1 MGEEADMVTDTD
13 TKVREGVAN
22 LIRNCVG
29 VEKGESILLLNEH
42 GGVDHSLV
50 ALMEEAV
57 RAEGGSAFSLWVEPL
72 PGSAMP
78 GVLGAAVLAADK
90 LIMNANLNRMVLLE
104 HLRTNDKAGQVRI
117 NNRART
123 ADAFTSEH
131 ALFNWKL
138 VMALT
143 GKIEEVAG
151 AATEWKVTSPHG
163 TDISGRVAKG
173 SEVAGAFF
181 AQDAEASRTERV
193 FPGEVYAP
201 VGSAGASGVIAFD
214 HPGFSDKNLFVNPMM
229 LTVDHGQVT
238 NVEWRE
244 EPAREGQSD
253 DTTGNTV
260 WTSEQLMNLLESNA
274 AKFGHDAAY
283 ALDSWHGGMHPR
295 AVRKGGQQ
303 SNPDTMHF
311 HIGNVP
317 AARSAYVSD
326 QTITLDGQPF
336 WVEGRPALLE
346 DQFIKDVAAE
356 HGVALN

>member
-1 MGEEADMVTDTD
+1 MTSNTEA
-13 TKVREGVAN
+13 KVREGVAN

-29 VEKGESILLLNEH
+29 VEKGESILLLNEQ
-42 GGVDHSLV
+42 GVVDHSLV
-50 ALMEEAV
+50 ELMEEAV
-57 RAEGGSAFSLWVEPL
+57 RAEGGSPFSLWVEPL
-72 PGSAMP
+72 AGVAEMP

-90 LIMNANLNRMVLLE
+90 LVMNANLNRVVLLE
-104 HLRTNDKAGQVRI
+104 HLRANDKAGLVRI
-117 NNRART
+117 NNRAR
-123 ADAFTSEH
+123 AAEAFTSEH

-138 VMALT
+138 VMALA
-143 GKIEEVAG
+143 GKIEEVTS
-151 AATEWKVTSPHG
+151 AANQWKITSPHG

-201 VGSAGASGVIAFD
+201 VGSAGATGIIAFD

-229 LTVDHGQVT
+229 LTVEAGQVT

-244 EPAREGQSD
+244 EPVREGQRD
-253 DTTGNTV
+253 DATGNTV
-260 WTSEQLMNLLESNA
+260 WTSEQLNGLLESNA
-274 AKFGHDAAY
+274 EKFGREAAY

-326 QTITLDGQPF
+326 QTITLDGNPF

-356 HGVALN
+356 HGVTLD

>member
-1 MGEEADMVTDTD
+1 MATDTEA
-13 TKVREGVAN
+13 KVREGVTN

-42 GGVDHSLV
+42 GGVDHALV
-50 ALMEEAV
+50 SLMEEAV
-57 RAEGGSAFSLWVEPL
+57 RSEGGNAVSIWVEPL
-72 PGSAMP
+72 TGISEMP
-78 GVLGAAVLAADK
+78 AILGAAVLATDK
-90 LIMNANLNRMVLLE
+90 LIMNANLNRVVLLE
-104 HLRTNDKAGQVRI
+104 HLRANNKAELVRI
-117 NNRART
+117 NNRAR
-123 ADAFTSEH
+123 AAEAFTSEH
-131 ALFNWKL
+131 AHFNWKL

-143 GKIEEVAG
+143 GKIEEVTG
-151 AATEWKVTSPHG
+151 AANEWKITSPHG

-201 VGSAGASGVIAFD
+201 VGSAGATGIIAFD

-229 LTVDHGQVT
+229 LTVDSGQVT

-244 EPAREGQSD
+244 EPAREGQRD
-253 DTTGNTV
+253 DPTGSTV
-260 WTSEQLMNLLESNA
+260 WTSEQLNGLLESNA
-274 AKFGHDAAY
+274 EKFGHDAAY

-317 AARSAYVSD
+317 AARSAYISD
-326 QTITLDGQPF
+326 QTITLDGKPF
-336 WVEGRPALLE
+336 WVEGRPALL
-346 DQFIKDVAAE
+346 DDAFIKDVAAE
-356 HGVALN
+356 QGVTLD